1 MRTFPVFPRFPG
13 NGTGNFYRRSTVSLL
28 HSIQMLLTIAVY
40 CFILLSESFQFYNA
54 GELMKLKIGE
64 KIKELRY
71 KKGLTQEEIGAIL
84 GVSAQSVSK
93 WERGEGYPDIEM
105 LPSLANYFGISIDE
119 LLGADADSKK
129 YDEINT
135 QWAENNKNGLH
146 NENIALMKQALKTFP
161 NDALLLVQLSTSLE
175 KAGTTDEEKSE
186 NLRESIAVQEQ
197 IIKYCD
203 DCEVRGATMYNICFA
218 YLKNGEHE
226 KALEQANKLPNLY
239 KGRENALV
247 CILDGEEKRNT
258 ALSALAPLAWSVSLH
273 LNVLAETTADETY
286 TLKAKEILEILYDC
300 NNDSFIEN
308 LLTRYS

>member
-1 MRTFPVFPRFPG
+1 
-13 NGTGNFYRRSTVSLL
+13 
-28 HSIQMLLTIAVY
+28 
-40 CFILLSESFQFYNA
+40 
-54 GELMKLKIGE
+54 MKLKIGD

-71 KKGLTQEEIGAIL
+71 EKGLTQEEIGTLI

-119 LLGADADSKK
+119 LLGADANSKK
-129 YDEINT
+129 YDEINML
-135 QWAENNKNGLH
+135 WAENNKNGAH
-146 NENIALMKQALKTFP
+146 KENVDLMKQALKTFP

-186 NLRESIAVQEQ
+186 YLRESVAIQEQ

-218 YLKNGEHE
+218 YLKNGERE
-226 KALEQANKLPNLY
+226 KALEQAKKLPNLY

-247 CILDGEEKRNT
+247 CILEGEEKRET
-258 ALSALAPLAWSVSLH
+258 ALSALTPLAWAISH
-273 LNVLAETTADETY
+273 HMTALAETTGNKSYFSKT
-286 TLKAKEILEILYDC
+286 KQILEILYEC
-300 NNDSFIEN
+300 NSDSSIKD
-308 LLTRYS
+308 LLQNM

>member
-1 MRTFPVFPRFPG
+1 
-13 NGTGNFYRRSTVSLL
+13 
-28 HSIQMLLTIAVY
+28 
-40 CFILLSESFQFYNA
+40 
-54 GELMKLKIGE
+54 MKLKIGE

-71 KKGLTQEEIGAIL
+71 EKGLTQEEIGALI

-119 LLGADADSKK
+119 LLGADANSKK
-129 YDEINT
+129 YGEIDSL
-135 QWAENNKNGLH
+135 WAENNKNGLH
-146 NENIALMKQALKTFP
+146 KENIVLMKQALKIFP

-175 KAGTTDEEKSE
+175 KAETTVEEKSE

-218 YLKNGEHE
+218 YLKNGERE
-226 KALEQANKLPNLY
+226 KALEQAKKLPNLY

-247 CILDGEEKRNT
+247 CILDGDEKRNT
-258 ALSALAPLAWSVSLH
+258 ALSALTPLAWSVSH
-273 LNVLAETTADETY
+273 HMTALAQTTGDETY
-286 TLKAKEILEILYDC
+286 TLRAKKILEILYDC

-308 LLTRYS
+308 LLTKYS